1 MNLELL
7 RSKLLE
13 EMAHGLPFMQGKEK
27 GEIILGEVYAINEY
41 GFLEGEDGEYIVF
54 TINGNDLEFFFGGT
68 VLTERFKKI
77 ESVFTDDEISALLN
91 EGIKVIFEQ
100 KQSKNKRKYIS
111 VEFI

>member
-27 GEIILGEVYAINEY
+27 GEIVLGEKYSINEY
-41 GFLEGEDGEYIVF
+41 GFLDGEDGEYIVF
-54 TINGNDLEFFFGGT
+54 TTHNNDNEFFFGGT

-77 ESVFTDDEISALLN
+77 ETVFNDDEISLLLN
-91 EGIKVIFEQ
+91 DGINVIFEQ